1 MRTEL
6 AGAAMVLALVAGVPA
21 PARALNED
29 VMRNI
34 LSPVYL
40 AQNLTAV
47 CMRIDPEFA
56 RKLGGKGGDASALI
70 RHIQD
75 EILATMT
82 REEAAPIV
90 LSAAG
95 AARAVGLGMIRS
107 LAGGSIEEQTARAT
121 SLVRPSPRPCIL
133 LSRGSRFD
141 HVAGVTLGSPKSLPS
156 PAQSLGATSS
166 KMT

>member
-1 MRTEL
+1 MRSNL
-6 AGAAMVLALVAGVPA
+6 ARAATLLAVMVGASA

-56 RKLGGKGGDASALI
+56 RKLGGKGGDANALI
-70 RHIQD
+70 RHIQN

-90 LSAAG
+90 VSAAG

-107 LAGGSIEEQTARAT
+107 LAGGSIEEQTGRIEALCKRTVAPLVEGMVEEHEERHDFFEKMLRDARH
-121 SLVRPSPRPCIL
+121 
-133 LSRGSRFD
+133 G
-141 HVAGVTLGSPKSLPS
+141 
-156 PAQSLGATSS
+156 
-166 KMT
+166 